1 MTLEWSFNGTIVQ
14 RYGTMVQWYH
24 SNWWIAVM
32 EVAVATSTYVFQVIS
47 ADSGFL
53 LKVGASIM
61 VTGRDVYG
69 PVVGRWLCNDN
80 WMRLTVTPKG
90 GVKMVYSML
99 GGITVSCQW
108 LLHGFTRIWCLQQY
122 IYAIW
127 MVLLLLQ
134 QVSPMDDV
142 FLVSF
147 SYFCGFG
154 GENRCF

>member
-1 MTLEWSFNGTIVQ
+1 
-14 RYGTMVQWYH
+14 
-24 SNWWIAVM
+24 M

-69 PVVGRWLCNDN
+69 PVVGRWLCDDN

-108 LLHGFTRIWCLQQY
+108 LLHGFYPYWIFTTIF
-122 IYAIW
+122 
-127 MVLLLLQ
+127 VL
-134 QVSPMDDV
+134 
-142 FLVSF
+142 FGW
-147 SYFCGFG
+147 FCFYC
-154 GENRCF
+154 NKYRLWTKCFW